1 MKCFSFHSIFY
12 SSFLSLCWTVKHCHR
27 NCWVKLQKASGQVD
41 FHWDRE
47 KSTNRSGHVDWDASI
62 ETHRSGHVHRDK
74 LIWTHRWKQVDLDT
88 SIGTS
93 RFGQFYSKMFIGTTD
108 FRCDHSLVCSISFS
122 DFRFRFTIYCTQ
134 ISLNNFFS
142 NGNFKRTIFRKS
154 NYPESIP
161 VNLNKLTK
169 FRR

>member
-1 MKCFSFHSIFY
+1 
-12 SSFLSLCWTVKHCHR
+12 
-27 NCWVKLQKASGQVD
+27 VKLQKASGQVD
-41 FHWDRE
+41 FHSDRE
-47 KSTNRSGHVDWDASI
+47 KSTSRSGHVDWDTSI
-62 ETHRSGHVHRDK
+62 ETHRTGHVHRDK

-93 RFGQFYSKMFIGTTD
+93 RLVQFYSKMSIGTTD
-108 FRCDHSLVCSISFS
+108 FRCDHSLVYSISFS

-134 ISLNNFFS
+134 ISLNNFLS

-154 NYPESIP
+154 TYPESTP
-161 VNLNKLTK
+161 FNLNKLTK

>member
-1 MKCFSFHSIFY
+1 MFLLSFNFVQ
-12 SSFLSLCWTVKHCHR
+12 FLLVALL
-27 NCWVKLQKASGQVD
+27 KLQKASGQVD

-93 RFGQFYSKMFIGTTD
+93 RLVQFYLKMFKGTTP
-108 FRCDHSLVCSISFS
+108 FSHWSFLSLFYKLLRLPVSFYYLLYTNISEQFS
-122 DFRFRFTIYCTQ
+122 FKWKFQ
-134 ISLNNFFS
+134 KNNIPKVDLS
-142 NGNFKRTIFRKS
+142 RKHPIQFK
-154 NYPESIP
+154 
-161 VNLNKLTK
+161 
-169 FRR
+169 

>member
-1 MKCFSFHSIFY
+1 MFLLSFNFLQFLLVALLNGETLPPKLLSKTSESIGTSRFS
-12 SSFLSLCWTVKHCHR
+12 LG
-27 NCWVKLQKASGQVD
+27 SGQVD
-41 FHWDRE
+41 RDMLI
-47 KSTNRSGHVDWDASI
+47 G
-62 ETHRSGHVHRDK
+62 THRSGHVHRDK

-93 RFGQFYSKMFIGTTD
+93 RLVQFYFLFYLNLFLFYCSKGQLHFHI
-108 FRCDHSLVCSISFS
+108 DHSLVCSISFS

-134 ISLNNFFS
+134 ISLNNFLS

-154 NYPESIP
+154 TYPESIP
-161 VNLNKLTK
+161 FNLNKLTK